1 MKRTSLLVAVGVT
14 VLLALV
20 VGAALATP
28 PKDATTT
35 LITRATLG
43 KFEAHNDG
51 IKVESERHSADL
63 AIAKV
68 VIEPGG
74 STGWHH
80 HPGVGPAAV
89 KSGAVTFYDEDCEK
103 TVYKAGEASLRVT
116 TPRCL
121 CATVATARRCSTSRS
136 SYRRVRLTKGFG
148 STTHSQ
154 RSVTSGNYRGVWE
167 GASHTGLRPS
177 FFCPYSPYCLE
188 GGFSEVRA
196 GLRKGP

>member
-80 HPGVGPAAV
+80 HPGVVLVPV
-89 KSGAVTFYDEDCEK
+89 KAGTVTEYDAQCHK
-103 TVYKAGEASLRVT
+103 SVYKAG
-116 TPRCL
+116 
-121 CATVATARRCSTSRS
+121 
-136 SYRRVRLTKGFG
+136 KGFVESNG
-148 STTHSQ
+148 EVHLVRNEGDVKAVLYATFLVPTSTLP
-154 RSVTSGNYRGVWE
+154 E
-167 GASHTGLRPS
+167 GLTISDPQPKECH
-177 FFCPYSPYCLE
+177 
-188 GGFSEVRA
+188 
-196 GLRKGP
+196 RK